1 MMVGERRSRVEKP
14 EYVGLMRCDFKE
26 RVAGRGINLRSGPVA
41 LQYARRD
48 AASHASPGLFG
59 AELLCI
65 EQEHGVNAPG
75 PDRALRGS

>member
-1 MMVGERRSRVEKP
+1 VEKP

-26 RVAGRGINLRSGPVA
+26 RVAGRGINLRRGPVA

-59 AELLCI
+59 AECCASNKNTASMHQGRIGPCAVRDGAL
-65 EQEHGVNAPG
+65 PG
-75 PDRALRGS
+75 